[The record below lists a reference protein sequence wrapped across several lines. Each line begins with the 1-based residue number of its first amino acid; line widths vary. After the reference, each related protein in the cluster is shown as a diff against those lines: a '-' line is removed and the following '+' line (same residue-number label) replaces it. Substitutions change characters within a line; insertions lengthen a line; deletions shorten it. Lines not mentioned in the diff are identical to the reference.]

1 MGTAPVVLVL
11 GGMLLPIVLLLLALV
26 CGVFTG
32 LWALYQLWHDEWS
45 VSLRNAVQ
53 SFVHIPRPHFIHHR

>member
-11 GGMLLPIVLLLLALV
+11 GGLLFPILLLLLALV

-32 LWALYQLWHDEWS
+32 LWAIYRLWHDEWS
-45 VSLRNAVQ
+45 VSVGHAMHSLT
-53 SFVHIPRPHFIHHR
+53 HIPHPHLIHHR